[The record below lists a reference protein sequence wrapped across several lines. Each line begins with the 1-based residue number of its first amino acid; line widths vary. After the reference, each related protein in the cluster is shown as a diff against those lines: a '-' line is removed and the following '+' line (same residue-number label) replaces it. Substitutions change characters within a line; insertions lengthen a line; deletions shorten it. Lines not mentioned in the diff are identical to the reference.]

1 MSTLHLEHCLQL
13 FSATCVYTKILF
25 LRLYLSLL
33 FVIKI
38 GNMQLTSAMS
48 YYIIPRGYKLQSSP
62 YIKSSNRTKRKAILL
77 RDNWAFWGTS
87 HQGSRNSVRNVP
99 EVWQFFLLYTK
110 SISSL
115 NIYVRLFSPS
125 INALVIKR
133 APSLYF
139 RFHSNFL
146 SLHFLLT

>member
-1 MSTLHLEHCLQL
+1 MSILHLQHCLQL

-25 LRLYLSLL
+25 LQLYLSLL
-33 FVIKI
+33 FMIKI
-38 GNMQLTSAMS
+38 GNMQLPSAMS
-48 YYIIPRGYKLQSSP
+48 YYIIPREHKLQSSP
-62 YIKSSNRTKRKAILL
+62 YIKSSNRTTRKAILL

-87 HQGSRNSVRNVP
+87 HQGSRNSVCNVP
-99 EVWQFFLLYTK
+99 EVRQFFFLYTK

-115 NIYVRLFSPS
+115 NICVCLFSPS

-133 APSLYF
+133 ASFLYF

-146 SLHFLLT
+146 SLHFSLT

>member
-1 MSTLHLEHCLQL
+1 MHLEHCLQL

-25 LRLYLSLL
+25 LPLYLSLL

-38 GNMQLTSAMS
+38 GNMQLPSAMS
-48 YYIIPRGYKLQSSP
+48 YYIIPREYKLQSSP
-62 YIKSSNRTKRKAILL
+62 YIKSSNRTTRKAILL

-87 HQGSRNSVRNVP
+87 HQGSRNSVRNVL
-99 EVWQFFLLYTK
+99 EVWQFFFLYTK

-115 NIYVRLFSPS
+115 NICVRLFSPS

-133 APSLYF
+133 ASFLYF